1 MFNPE
6 FKPFMF
12 PKNTIGDFT
21 KKALIDSIKLGRI
34 LKETTEYQAVW
45 QLNGK
50 ALDEKNKQELV
61 TAIENNTLKST
72 GYTFVHSSTSSSS
85 SHSSSSSSTFFGI
98 NFGTQS
104 KNSGQSHNTEKLREA
119 YSFSISE
126 DQNYTMNIEPLK
138 PGQAKILPVSDASST
153 SKTTSDAAPK
163 TAPKTDWE
171 TLKKQAA
178 AAWKAQEEAKK
189 KQKEAAAD
197 SKAKEEAEAKKKQQ
211 EAAAA
216 TKAEEEAKKKK
227 QEAENASKAQEEAQ
241 KKQQQ
246 GAQPKQPDANS
257 SQGTNPPPKQ
267 ATSQPA
273 PQSTR
278 TRKR

>member
-12 PKNTIGDFT
+12 PNNTIGDFT

-45 QLNGK
+45 QLNSK

-98 NFGTQS
+98 NFGTHS

-178 AAWKAQEEAKK
+178 AAYKAQE
-189 KQKEAAAD
+189 
-197 SKAKEEAEAKKKQQ
+197 EAKKKQQ

-216 TKAEEEAKKKK
+216 ANAEEEAKKEK
-227 QEAENASKAQEEAQ
+227 QKAENASKAQEEAQ

-267 ATSQPA
+267 AASQPD
-273 PQSTR
+273 PKPSS
-278 TRKR
+278 KRSRY